1 MFNGWLE
8 ENENYAG
15 QGHRRGM
22 LMREVTAIGMGH
34 VICNGVHYWVMEL
47 RAPVASPNTA
57 TSAVNATQNVTVQ
70 AESSYLDGVQ
80 LSVPAY
86 EQMTIGESYTL
97 APQLFLKG
105 KNVIGWE
112 TKVPIQASYTVTA
125 SDPSVLKC
133 TALGSG
139 QWKMEAPGA
148 GTCTL
153 TVSSSSSVGS
163 PSLSFTVTVGKV
175 NMDYADISLAQT
187 EYTWNGTAVCPKP
200 VITYHGE
207 VLKEGVD
214 YTLSYLRNDGCT
226 RNKGGAFV
234 SAIAI
239 SSGRFSGF
247 RSIGF
252 EILAADIG
260 KQKISLSPAEY
271 VYDGMLKEPEVII
284 PGLIKNKDFRV
295 EYQNNLSVGTA
306 KAVVSG
312 LGNYTG
318 RTTVTFTIRSKNSAA
333 SSESQKSTAVSL
345 KRPVISSA
353 VNKKGKKIKIT
364 WKKQSGVTGYQ
375 IRYKTGKKTKTVKV
389 KKSSAKTKTVSG
401 LKKGKTY
408 TIALRSYKKS
418 GGKTIYSAW
427 SKKKKVKVKK

>member
-1 MFNGWLE
+1 M
-8 ENENYAG
+8 
-15 QGHRRGM
+15 
-22 LMREVTAIGMGH
+22 
-34 VICNGVHYWVMEL
+34 
-47 RAPVASPNTA
+47 
-57 TSAVNATQNVTVQ
+57 
-70 AESSYLDGVQ
+70 
-80 LSVPAY
+80 
-86 EQMTIGESYTL
+86 
-97 APQLFLKG
+97 
-105 KNVIGWE
+105 
-112 TKVPIQASYTVTA
+112 
-125 SDPSVLKC
+125 
-133 TALGSG
+133 
-139 QWKMEAPGA
+139 
-148 GTCTL
+148 
-153 TVSSSSSVGS
+153 
-163 PSLSFTVTVGKV
+163 
-175 NMDYADISLAQT
+175 
-187 EYTWNGTAVCPKP
+187 
-200 VITYHGE
+200 ITYHGE